1 MVFATSPSSFSSL
14 RFPLI
19 KLAKLG
25 TSFPIEVIV
34 TVFCAATLV
43 YFQII
48 KVSSLSHTP
57 RFLGTHR
64 SEMGKV
70 EKDWLTVAQ
79 FLEDGS
85 NGVKAAPNQL
95 TDVSG
100 LLER

>member
-48 KVSSLSHTP
+48 KVSLYFLYA
-57 RFLGTHR
+57 RFNGVHKGKR
-64 SEMGKV
+64 GKV
-70 EKDWLTVAQ
+70 ANGLNRGGPA
-79 FLEDGS
+79 LDGGS
-85 NGVKAAPNQL
+85 
-95 TDVSG
+95 TE
-100 LLER
+100 LLMDSMASQ